1 MLAKQV
7 RSIFYVGLLMLLISI
22 LQEGTIQPVQA
33 QTVDSTSPSPT
44 QQGKN
49 VQEEDLSLLFQDDFN
64 DGNADGWTPYGL
76 GTWSVINGEYVVD
89 MGSGNSLLGYAL
101 AGDMDWTDYIFEADI
116 NSIQGENKAIC
127 FRCSDANSYFVNIVG
142 NPYNVLLL
150 GRGVNLFVTFYYPNT
165 SGYWYHVKV
174 IIMSANMRVYVN
186 DQMLINYTDTNADRI
201 KQGGIGVNGWTGAGT
216 VDNVR
221 FDNVIVRAI
230 MPMYLPLITNP

>member
-1 MLAKQV
+1 M
-7 RSIFYVGLLMLLISI
+7 RSIFYVGLWVIFSSMIQVGIS
-22 LQEGTIQPVQA
+22 QPVQA
-33 QTVDSTSPSPT
+33 QMVDSAIPSHI
-44 QQGKN
+44 QQDKN
-49 VQEEDLSLLFQDDFN
+49 AQGEDLFLLFQDDFN
-64 DGNADGWTPYGL
+64 DGDADGWTTYGL

-101 AGDMDWTDYIFEADI
+101 AGNMDWTDYIFEADV

-127 FRCSDANSYFVNIVG
+127 FRCNNANSYFVNIVG
-142 NPYNVLLL
+142 NPYNLLLL
-150 GRGVNLFVTFYYPNT
+150 GRGVDLFVTLYYPNT

-174 IIMSANMRVYVN
+174 ILMGANISVYVN
-186 DQMLINYTDTNADRI
+186 DQMLINYTDSNTNWL

-230 MPMYLPLITNP
+230 KPIHLPLITNP